1 MSDNGVMEDNSQA
14 EINKIHIDWLVR
26 NVQSVQDELQ
36 KQTYLIYTLLISI
49 IGALIGVFTTI

>member
-1 MSDNGVMEDNSQA
+1 MEDNSQA